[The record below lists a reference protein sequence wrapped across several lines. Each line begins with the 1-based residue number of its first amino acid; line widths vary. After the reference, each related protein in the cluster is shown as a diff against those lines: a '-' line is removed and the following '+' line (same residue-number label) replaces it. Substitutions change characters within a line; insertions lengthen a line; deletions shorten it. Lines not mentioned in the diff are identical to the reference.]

1 MEVVLSVNE
10 RCNPVI
16 SPLNLF
22 FLLNKS
28 MKEEHHRSINISI
41 DLTQGKHHKVLFELA
56 KTRLYGLSSR
66 LFVTYIRKYDFFK
79 TFFSKYLI

>member
-28 MKEEHHRSINISI
+28 MKGRASQIDKHLDRSY
-41 DLTQGKHHKVLFELA
+41 TGKASQSPV
-56 KTRLYGLSSR
+56 
-66 LFVTYIRKYDFFK
+66 
-79 TFFSKYLI
+79 